1 MRIVQSNRFSLTL
14 VSTLLLAGC
23 LDISGSDD
31 ATDDR
36 SVGRLNFNGIS
47 GLTYQTQSQRG
58 QVTENGEFKYYPGE
72 TLTFWVGDLKL
83 ADVVPAQEFVTL
95 LEFLPEVRSQLT
107 NIAPDSDGLSTH
119 KIAEQQLL
127 ENNAQMNLNRFILAL
142 NWNTSAAED
151 EGLDIRDRVIEQLNE
166 ALPQVGGTID
176 FNVSQGEFALDED
189 GELSPA
195 NQLLGEICFHPE
207 DDERCETPP
216 TQSEI
221 DAAESR
227 PIDEEEI
234 EDDVLYKEDLQA
246 KRDRILGAIRS
257 IDDIAPR
264 SAADFMTRELNDITT
279 LIGNRYYLDAYV
291 ANHPATDTAIKSLEI
306 KRINGSARI
315 SDLDAISTRTQ
326 DIVLH
331 STSWQDAEVEYF
343 VAGEP
348 GGESELILS
357 FRPEDTYR
365 WIRKQLR
372 VVIE

>member
-1 MRIVQSNRFSLTL
+1 MRFVQSNRFSLTL
-14 VSTLLLAGC
+14 VSTVLLAGC

-107 NIAPDSDGLSTH
+107 NTAPDSDGLSTH
-119 KIAEQQLL
+119 KITEQELL
-127 ENNAQMNLNRFILAL
+127 EDSAQMNLTRFILAL
-142 NWNTSAAED
+142 NWTADVASD
-151 EGLDIRDRVIEQLNE
+151 RTIDIRERVIEQIND
-166 ALPQVGGTID
+166 ALPMIEGEID
-176 FNVSQGEFALDED
+176 FQVSELEFALKDD
-189 GELSPA
+189 DKLSPA
-195 NQLLGEICFHPE
+195 NQLLSKICFYPE
-207 DDERCETPP
+207 EDERCSPP
-216 TQSEI
+216 PSQAEIEQAEPIPAEPNEI
-221 DAAESR
+221 DENKIYR
-227 PIDEEEI
+227 
-234 EDDVLYKEDLQA
+234 EDLVA
-246 KRDRILGAIRS
+246 KRALILSSTRS
-257 IDDIAPR
+257 IDKVRRDNAQ
-264 SAADFMTRELNDITT
+264 AFMVNELNDITT
-279 LIGNRYYLDAYV
+279 LVSNRYYLDDYV
-291 ANHPATDTAIKSLEI
+291 ANHSASDTSLQTAEI
-306 KRINGSARI
+306 RQIGRST
-315 SDLDAISTRTQ
+315 SLVDMDAISTRPH
-326 DIVLH
+326 DVVLH
-331 STSWQDAEVEYF
+331 STSWQDAEIEYF